1 MRQSWSAQIGSVD
14 FSMQP
19 KVVGQTI
26 ALVSSTGRVAALDA
40 RSGQQLWAVE
50 VGSPVSAGVGFDG
63 RFAALVTR
71 TNELVVIED
80 SKISWRSRV
89 GAQVLTAPLVAGD
102 RVFVLGADRSLAA
115 YDAKTGRK
123 LWLTQRPGEPL
134 VLRQAGVLTA
144 VGNTLVVGSAG
155 HLLGVDP
162 LNGNVIWDAAL
173 ATPRGTNDIER
184 LVDVVSG
191 FVRSADIVC
200 VRAFQSVVSCV
211 DTKRGTVV
219 WKKPSVGSVGLAGDG
234 ESVFGV
240 DETGQLVAMRQSDGE
255 QRWLV
260 DRLRY
265 RQLSAPLALGR
276 SVVVG
281 DIEKAIDILANA
293 YAVEQNNQKLNKL
306 LGLLSF
312 KGKDYDTAIKVLS
325 QYLSQDPD
333 TDEIWY
339 YLSIAQKKMGN
350 YLSSLEAAKKVYE
363 LQPTNINNLVN
374 LSDLHRLNGNYMEAK
389 LFSEKVISL
398 DSENK
403 NAKKLLNVLNS
414 MQN

>member
-1 MRQSWSAQIGSVD
+1 MTQLVFLSPVVQRVLLAVGALVLSACASGPDQPKPLDLGPNPALLGVRQVWSAQIGPVD

-26 ALVSSTGRVAALDA
+26 ALASSTGRVAGLDA
-40 RSGQQLWAVE
+40 RSGQQVWAVE

-71 TNELVVIED
+71 TNELVVLED

-89 GAQVLTAPLVAGD
+89 SAQVLTAPLVAGD

-115 YDAKTGRK
+115 YDAKSGRK

-162 LNGNVIWDAAL
+162 LNGNVIWDATL

-191 FVRSADIVC
+191 FARSADLVC

-211 DTKRGTVV
+211 DTKRGAVV
-219 WKKPSVGSVGLAGDG
+219 WKKPSLGSVGLAGDG
-234 ESVFGV
+234 ESIFGV
-240 DETGQLVAMRQSDGE
+240 DETGQMVAMRQTDGE

-265 RQLSAPLALGR
+265 RQLSAPLTLGR

-281 DIEKAIDILANA
+281 DDTGLVHLLARADGSALTRLLTDGSAITVTPLDANGTL
-293 YAVEQNNQKLNKL
+293 VVVTR
-306 LGLLSF
+306 
-312 KGKDYDTAIKVLS
+312 KGGVF
-325 QYLSQDPD
+325 
-333 TDEIWY
+333 
-339 YLSIAQKKMGN
+339 GF
-350 YLSSLEAAKKVYE
+350 
-363 LQPTNINNLVN
+363 QP
-374 LSDLHRLNGNYMEAK
+374 E
-389 LFSEKVISL
+389 
-398 DSENK
+398 
-403 NAKKLLNVLNS
+403 
-414 MQN
+414 